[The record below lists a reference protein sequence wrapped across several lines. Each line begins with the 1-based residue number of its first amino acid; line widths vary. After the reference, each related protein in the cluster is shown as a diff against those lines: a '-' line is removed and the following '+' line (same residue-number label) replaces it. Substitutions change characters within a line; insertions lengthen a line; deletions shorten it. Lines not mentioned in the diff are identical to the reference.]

1 MTLMVKVT
9 NIQELLRL
17 ERFCLE
23 QQACQ
28 TPEGR
33 AAMKVLAGN
42 YAVAASMAAQARAR
56 PQ

>member
-1 MTLMVKVT
+1 MVKVT